1 MRRPPV
7 VLSLAVMVSGLYL
20 LLSFS
25 YAKGQDNQ
33 IPFEDDPT
41 QPAPVSPPGGCP
53 PLPEQGP
60 AGQVSVYVAKAL
72 DAPGVLCV
80 RAVNGISPAIGL
92 GGPPFFLQKWEE
104 GTFQNFSP
112 GGAPQA
118 GVLVGW
124 ELPAGKTVDR
134 ELFAGQP
141 ASPGR
146 YRACLRYY
154 VGQGGEG
161 QIACSE
167 EISFP

>member
-1 MRRPPV
+1 MKRRALYYLTIALGGLCPLLPI
-7 VLSLAVMVSGLYL
+7 SGR
-20 LLSFS
+20 SQDQPFH
-25 YAKGQDNQ
+25 AK
-33 IPFEDDPT
+33 
-41 QPAPVSPPGGCP
+41 CP
-53 PLPEQGP
+53 PLPEQGS

-80 RAVNGISPAIGL
+80 RAVNGISTAIGL

-112 GGAPQA
+112 GGASQA

-146 YRACLRYY
+146 YRVCLRYY
-154 VGQGGEG
+154 VGQGREG

-167 EISFP
+167 EISLS